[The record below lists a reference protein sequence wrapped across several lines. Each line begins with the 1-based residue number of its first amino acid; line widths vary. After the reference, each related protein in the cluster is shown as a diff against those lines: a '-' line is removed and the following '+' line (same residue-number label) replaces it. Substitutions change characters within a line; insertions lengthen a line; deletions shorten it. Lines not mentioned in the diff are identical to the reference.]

1 MKARPIHHRPH
12 QGSRESNPPRA
23 IGVVLKT
30 NLDDP
35 AGFDIPAQ
43 ADFDRWASAALD
55 AGAEI
60 GRDAALE
67 VCVVVVDAEQS
78 AALNRRHFDKNAPT
92 NVLAFPCDAP
102 TPGGEPKPLGDVV
115 ITAPVV
121 EAEAREQGKQPV
133 AHWAHLFVHAMLH
146 LQGYDHVEDDEAERM
161 EAREV
166 AVLNRLGFS
175 DPYQAEA
182 SGRSPDARP
191 FNE

>member
-1 MKARPIHHRPH
+1 M
-12 QGSRESNPPRA
+12 
-23 IGVVLKT
+23 KT

-35 AGFDIPAQ
+35 VGFDIPAQ
-43 ADFDRWASAALD
+43 ADFDRWAAAALD
-55 AGAEI
+55 AGTEI

-67 VCVVVVDAEQS
+67 VCVVVVDAEES

-102 TPGGEPKPLGDVV
+102 TPPGDEPKPLGDVV

-146 LQGYDHVEDDEAERM
+146 LQGYDHVEDKEAERM

-182 SGRSPDARP
+182 SGRSPDARSFDARP